1 MLLLLYLIFFFPSVK
16 LTFISSFKFKLLAI
30 AAVSCCRPD
39 SDMKY
44 ILGGWLE
51 TCDDNTWSLGPCG
64 GIAELLMLLRDKR
77 GKKWYQVELNKLC
90 KNDITE
96 LKLHF
101 LLMNVKRVYKR
112 RCRYGFLYFGSV
124 PQSEC
129 MIWPWLLDFRF
140 FVFTLAYRHVFVT
153 WVSSQPNR
161 SQTNMEL
168 VQDYIH
174 RRMATRM
181 AAHYFCTMDKLGGQ

>member
-1 MLLLLYLIFFFPSVK
+1 MISKWYGFSHSNSQGLTVLELDATSIAYDIFFFPSVK

-64 GIAELLMLLRDKR
+64 GIAELLMLLGDKR
-77 GKKWYQVELNKLC
+77 GEKWYQVELYKLC

-96 LKLHF
+96 LKLYI
-101 LLMNVKRVYKR
+101 LLMNVKCVCK
-112 RCRYGFLYFGSV
+112 RCRYGFLYFDFV
-124 PQSEC
+124 LQS
-129 MIWPWLLDFRF
+129 
-140 FVFTLAYRHVFVT
+140 
-153 WVSSQPNR
+153 
-161 SQTNMEL
+161 
-168 VQDYIH
+168 
-174 RRMATRM
+174 
-181 AAHYFCTMDKLGGQ
+181 

>member
-1 MLLLLYLIFFFPSVK
+1 MRLRLSYFFIIQQWSLCDKHIIWIQTFKLQCLTAIELNATSIVFDFFFPSVK

-77 GKKWYQVELNKLC
+77 GEKWYQVELYKFY
-90 KNDITE
+90 KNYIAK
-96 LKLHF
+96 LKLHI
-101 LLMNVKRVYKR
+101 LLMNVKCFYKR
-112 RCRYGFLYFGSV
+112 RCRYGFQYF
-124 PQSEC
+124 
-129 MIWPWLLDFRF
+129 DF
-140 FVFTLAYRHVFVT
+140 VL
-153 WVSSQPNR
+153 
-161 SQTNMEL
+161 
-168 VQDYIH
+168 
-174 RRMATRM
+174 
-181 AAHYFCTMDKLGGQ
+181 

>member
-1 MLLLLYLIFFFPSVK
+1 MDSAIQTPSLTVLEFDATCTELIFFFPPVK

-77 GKKWYQVELNKLC
+77 GEKRYQVELYKLC
-90 KNDITE
+90 KNDTAE
-96 LKLHF
+96 LKLHI
-101 LLMNVKRVYKR
+101 LLMNVKCVYKK
-112 RCRYGFLYFGSV
+112 RCRYGFL
-124 PQSEC
+124 
-129 MIWPWLLDFRF
+129 
-140 FVFTLAYRHVFVT
+140 
-153 WVSSQPNR
+153 
-161 SQTNMEL
+161 
-168 VQDYIH
+168 
-174 RRMATRM
+174 
-181 AAHYFCTMDKLGGQ
+181 